1 MPDYQFPPLGKR
13 KVMGQRTSRVDGIEK
28 ASGRA
33 KYTSDYNKPNQLH
46 AAFLTCPHAHAKVT
60 SIDTSAAEKMK
71 GVTAVRVV
79 SKPGT
84 EIQWAGWE
92 VVAVAAETE
101 SIAHDALHAI
111 KVEYEVLPHVVHE
124 ADLSKVGSRVKPA
137 GEQIEGD
144 PDKALKDAEVVSEGQ
159 YGISVITHCCLES
172 HGNNV
177 QWNGDKVEFN
187 PSTQSLTPIQGDL
200 ARQLNVPAANIHVHQ
215 DHIGGG
221 FGSKFQADRWGIESS
236 FLSKESGG
244 RPVKMFLDR
253 ATELVIAGCRPSGYA
268 KVKVGGTK
276 DGNITCW
283 ESNSWSSGG
292 VGGGGMPPI
301 PYVFTKIPNRR
312 LNHTAV
318 SLNTAPIR
326 AWRAPNHQQASF
338 LTMAAIEDFAA
349 KINMD
354 PMQVLLKN
362 AALTVRPEA
371 YTRQLQKAAE
381 LSEWKKLWHP
391 RGDKT
396 AGPIKRGLGIGINT
410 WGGRG
415 HGCTA
420 RCNIQADGSVSVEMA
435 TQDLGTGTRTAIS
448 MVTAEVLGLKN
459 TDVAVNIGDSAFP
472 PGGTSGGSTTIG
484 GVSAASLKAAI
495 NAREKLFEAVAQSLG
510 AQPADLEAV
519 DGKIQIK
526 GNASKSLSWKAACQK
541 LGVKTISEQ
550 GVNNPQT
557 SVKEGLNN
565 EGVAGIQIADVSVDV
580 ETGVVKLNRLVAV
593 QDCGLIVNPKT
604 AESQVMGACIMSI
617 CAALMEER
625 ILDETSGRVLNAD
638 MEFYKLAGIKDIGEI
653 VVHMEVDPE
662 NDKRGVIGLGEPPAV
677 GGIGALANAAANAI
691 GVRVPEVPL
700 TPDRVLNALAGRRN
714 T

>member
-1 MPDYQFPPLGKR
+1 MPEYQFPPLGKR
-13 KVMGQRTSRVDGIEK
+13 KVMGQRTSRMDGIEK

-33 KYTSDYNKPNQLH
+33 KYTSDYNKPNQLFGV
-46 AAFLTCPHAHAKVT
+46 FLTCPHAHAKVT

-71 GVTAVRVV
+71 GVTSVRIV

-101 SIAHDALHAI
+101 AIAHDAVHAI

-144 PDKALKDAEVVSEGQ
+144 PDKALKEAEVVSEAQ
-159 YGISVITHCCLES
+159 YGIPTLTHCCLES
-172 HGNNV
+172 HGNVV

-187 PSTQSLTPIQGDL
+187 PSTQSLTPILGDL
-200 ARQLNVPAANIHVHQ
+200 ARNLNVPAANVHVHQ

-236 FLSKESGG
+236 FLSKASGG
-244 RPVKMFLDR
+244 RPVKMYLDR
-253 ATELVIAGCRPSGYA
+253 ATENVIAGVRPSAFA
-268 KVKVGGTK
+268 KIKLGGKK
-276 DGNITCW
+276 DGTITVW
-283 ESNSWSSGG
+283 ESNSWASGG

-301 PYVFTKIPNRR
+301 PYVFTKIPHRR
-312 LNHTAV
+312 QNHTAV

-326 AWRAPNHQQASF
+326 AWRAPNHPQASF
-338 LTMAAIEDFAA
+338 LTVSAIDDFAA
-349 KINMD
+349 KIGMD
-354 PMQVLLKN
+354 PLQVFMKN
-362 AALTVRPEA
+362 AGLTVRPEA
-371 YTRQLQKAAE
+371 YMRQLQKAAE
-381 LSEWKKLWHP
+381 MAEWKKLWHP

-396 AGPIKRGLGIGINT
+396 AGPVKRGLGIGICT

-420 RCNIQADGSVSVEMA
+420 RCTIQPDGSVTVDMA
-435 TQDLGTGTRTAIS
+435 TQDLGTGTRTA
-448 MVTAEVLGLKN
+448 MALVTAEILGLKH
-459 TDVAVNIGDSAFP
+459 TDVAINIGDSTSP

-495 NAREKLFEAVAQSLG
+495 NAREKLFEAVAPSLG

-519 DGKIQIK
+519 DGKIQVK
-526 GNASKSLSWKAACQK
+526 GSPAKSLAWKAACQK

-565 EGVAGIQIADVSVDV
+565 EGVAGIQIADVSVDT
-580 ETGVVKLNRLVAV
+580 ETGIVKMNRIVAV

-604 AESQVMGACIMSI
+604 AESQVFGACIMSI
-617 CAALMEER
+617 CGALMEER

-653 VVHMEVDPE
+653 LVHLEVDPE
-662 NDKRGVIGLGEPPAV
+662 NDKRGVIGLGEPPV
-677 GGIGALANAAANAI
+677 TGGIGAIANAVANAI

-700 TPDRVLNALAGRRN
+700 TPDRVLNALAGRR
-714 T
+714 TS